1 MSAAA
6 ARRRKQLAKKAA
18 LQTTDGID
26 PITKQLNTLLSST
39 NLDSNGILPESTAY
53 EALQLAQSQLRKCVK
68 SGEYTKAT
76 VTYGH
81 NVIVTLLTYKK
92 AAVASQL
99 MTLLI
104 QTLLETHTECT
115 SEWIGRM
122 EKVQELYGPAVEA
135 VESVIEQRRLMR
147 LEAKFLKGAL
157 GWSADLGSVRYG
169 ACALQQILGEHY
181 WSMAEIE
188 AKGAGV
194 EEASVEEEEQEDDEK
209 DEFSLVALYS
219 EAVTH
224 LAMAEQPERLLAK
237 LKTLPDPTAAE
248 TKAGHDCPPSIRES
262 CLTRSILAMV
272 TVENIRDAYTLLT
285 SYLTECESR
294 PLDELKTSYV
304 NKKDGKAPSHVVFLS
319 MLLSMVLKDK
329 KTGPLYTWLLKS
341 FNSELNKM
349 HKPEMIKAYTSKIGR
364 VYFDILPP
372 PSMLSTLENMM
383 SMMGGGGLGGP
394 GGMGGMNPAMMQ
406 AMMQNMGGM

>member
-26 PITKQLNTLLSST
+26 PITKQLNTLLSTT
-39 NLDSNGILPESTAY
+39 NVDSNGILPESTAY

-68 SGEYTKAT
+68 SGEYDKAT
-76 VTYGH
+76 GTYGH
-81 NVIVTLLTYKK
+81 SVIVTLLEYKK

-99 MTLLI
+99 MTLLV
-104 QTLLETHTECT
+104 QTLVETHTECME
-115 SEWIGRM
+115 EWIGRIGQM
-122 EKVQELYGPAVEA
+122 QELYGPAVEA
-135 VESVIEQRRLMR
+135 VESKIEQRRLMR
-147 LEAKFLKGAL
+147 LQAKFLKGAL

-169 ACALQQILGEHY
+169 ACELQKLLGDHY

-188 AKGAGV
+188 AKGG
-194 EEASVEEEEQEDDEK
+194 EASEVAAPAEEDEEK
-209 DEFSLVALYS
+209 DDFSLAALYS

-224 LAMAEQPERLLAK
+224 LAMAEQPEGLLAK

-248 TKAGHDCPPSIRES
+248 TKAGHDCPPSVRDS
-262 CLTRSILAMV
+262 CLTRAILAMV

-364 VYFDILPP
+364 VYFDIMPP

-383 SMMGGGGLGGP
+383 GMMGGGGLGGP

-406 AMMQNMGGM
+406 AMMQNMGNM

>member
-18 LQTTDGID
+18 IQSKDGID
-26 PITKQLNTLLSST
+26 PITQQLNNLLASS
-39 NLDSNGILPESTAY
+39 NADANGILPESTAY
-53 EALQLAQSQLRKCVK
+53 EALQLAQSQVRKSVN

-76 VTYGH
+76 LTYSH
-81 NVIVTLLTYKK
+81 DVIVTLLNYKK

-99 MTLLI
+99 MNQLI
-104 QTLLETHTECT
+104 QTLSETHTECDDA
-115 SEWIGRM
+115 WITRIQ
-122 EKVQELYGPAVEA
+122 KIQELFEPAVQVVDSA
-135 VESVIEQRRLMR
+135 VEQRRLRR
-147 LEAKFLKGAL
+147 LQAKFLKGAL
-157 GWSADLGSVRYG
+157 SWSEALGTVRYG
-169 ACALQQILGEHY
+169 ACEIQEVLGEHF
-181 WSMAEIE
+181 WSMAQLE
-188 AKGAGV
+188 AD
-194 EEASVEEEEQEDDEK
+194 ESSTPDDDDDEEK
-209 DEFSLVALYS
+209 DDFSLAALYS

-224 LAMAEQPERLLAK
+224 LSMAEKPEALLSK
-237 LKTLPDPTAAE
+237 LKTLPDPTAEE
-248 TKAGHDCPPSIRES
+248 TKAGHECSPCFRDS
-262 CLTRSILAMV
+262 CLTRSILAMIA
-272 TVENIRDAYTLLT
+272 VENIRDAHTLLT

-294 PLDELKTSYV
+294 PLEELKQSYM

-329 KTGPLYTWLLKS
+329 KTGPLFSWLLKS

-349 HKPEMIKAYTSKIGR
+349 YKAEMIKAYTSKIGR

-383 SMMGGGGLGGP
+383 GMIGGGGLGGP